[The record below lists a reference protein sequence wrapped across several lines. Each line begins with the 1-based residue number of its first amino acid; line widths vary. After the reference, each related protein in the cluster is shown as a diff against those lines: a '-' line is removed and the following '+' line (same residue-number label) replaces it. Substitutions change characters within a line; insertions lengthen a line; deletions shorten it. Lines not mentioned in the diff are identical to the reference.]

1 MIELHKNFKGVF
13 GRIEFKED
21 EKLWRENGRKNIFEV
36 CLVGW
41 RGREK
46 KKMVR
51 PAYFLLDSIKKFSP
65 KMGRKLEGRL
75 FVAVHLG

>member
-46 KKMVR
+46 KKNGETCV
-51 PAYFLLDSIKKFSP
+51 FSP
-65 KMGRKLEGRL
+65 
-75 FVAVHLG
+75 

>member
-1 MIELHKNFKGVF
+1 MIELHNNFKGVF

-41 RGREK
+41 RGRGK
-46 KKMVR
+46 KKW
-51 PAYFLLDSIKKFSP
+51 
-65 KMGRKLEGRL
+65 
-75 FVAVHLG
+75 